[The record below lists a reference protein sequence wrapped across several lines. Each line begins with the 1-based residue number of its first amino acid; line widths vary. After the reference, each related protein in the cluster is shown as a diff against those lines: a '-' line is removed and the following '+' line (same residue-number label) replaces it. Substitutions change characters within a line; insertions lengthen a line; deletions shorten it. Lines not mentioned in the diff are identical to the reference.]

1 MVTTVSGAGEY
12 LHQPHH
18 RLLDLPPSSNTC
30 DESLATITSTVTAP
44 ATGTT
49 AALPHATA
57 HALNNKMVAVCA
69 SGSVRDWHCAVG

>member
-18 RLLDLPPSSNTC
+18 RLLDLPLSSNTC
-30 DESLATITSTVTAP
+30 DDSLATITSTETAP
-44 ATGTT
+44 AAATTT
-49 AALPHATA
+49 ALP

-69 SGSVRDWHCAVG
+69 SGSVRHGTVRWIGWRH